1 MLKAGLA
8 VQGRGSGWLAAEA
21 CSSSSSQFDYSLRVM
36 RDASRCIVYSSRCA
50 PGEVTKE
57 LKHLLGRFIE
67 RLRRAGCYYEYILLS
82 SARPA
87 DLSLACFECTLASHT
102 ARCRLVLDAFSP
114 RCRAART
121 LSLLCE
127 LLSSLLLVSP
137 FRFHRPRASS
147 LPCCAYSQDRDGS
160 SSARWHGI
168 SNDGS
173 RWVYGGEP
181 HAPRRGYTRWARV
194 SRCGRVATALARPS
208 RSAESSPTMTM
219 IPSSAATAGA
229 VAAHRPPQMSMGEAA
244 MKTEGTGGTSA
255 SHLP

>member
-1 MLKAGLA
+1 M
-8 VQGRGSGWLAAEA
+8 STTWLP
-21 CSSSSSQFDYSLRVM
+21 SS
-36 RDASRCIVYSSRCA
+36 
-50 PGEVTKE
+50 
-57 LKHLLGRFIE
+57 
-67 RLRRAGCYYEYILLS
+67 
-82 SARPA
+82 
-87 DLSLACFECTLASHT
+87 LSLATSLALARTLASHT

-229 VAAHRPPQMSMGEAA
+229 VAAHRPPQMSMGEATT
-244 MKTEGTGGTSA
+244 MDEGTGGTSA